1 MMSIEKNQPVFKK
14 IIDELSRVVKR
25 KEPNST
31 FIYFALEEVIPEIFK
46 DREKIELAYKNNKKY
61 VDYISRHLI

>member
-1 MMSIEKNQPVFKK
+1 MSIEKNQPVFKK
-14 IIDELSRVVKR
+14 IIDELGRVVKR
-25 KEPNST
+25 KEPIST
-31 FIYFALEEVIPEIFK
+31 FIDFALEEVIPEIFK